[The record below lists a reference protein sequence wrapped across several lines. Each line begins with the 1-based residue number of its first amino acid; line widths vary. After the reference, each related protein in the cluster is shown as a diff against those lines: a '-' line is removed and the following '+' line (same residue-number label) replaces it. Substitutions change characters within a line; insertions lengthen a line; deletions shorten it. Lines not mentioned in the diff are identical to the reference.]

1 MNKIKE
7 ILSNKWF
14 KFGYITLAYLLFLI
28 WLQNFW
34 LIIGVAVI
42 YDMYITKKVN
52 WTFWKPRDY
61 KQSGKKNAVIE
72 WIDAIVFAVIAASI
86 IRIFF
91 IEAYVIPSP
100 SMEKTLLVGDYL
112 FVSKTAYGPRVP
124 NTPLSF
130 PFVHHSLPF
139 TNNMKKSFLTWIEL
153 PYKRL
158 AGFGQIK
165 RNDVVVFNFP
175 EGDTVVLQNQEAS
188 YYQLVRHFGRESVW
202 SNNDIVVRPVDKK
215 ENYIKRCVAIS
226 GDIIQVKNG
235 KLFVNNKPGFTPDGQ
250 QSTFLVRTNGTAIN
264 PVVFENLGINAEDVR
279 ISDTQP
285 STYSINTTFK
295 NIEEIKKLDNI
306 AYIAESISGI
316 DEMSIDI
323 FPSDS
328 RYKWTV
334 DNFGPLWVPKKG
346 TTVKLTSLNLPIYKR
361 IIEVY
366 EKNSLKI
373 VNDSTFVINGKV
385 ASSYTFKMDYFFM
398 MGDNRHNSADS
409 RYWGFV
415 PEDHIVGKA
424 SFIWFSVDGQKGL
437 FGGIRWSRI
446 FNGIK

>member
-1 MNKIKE
+1 MKKIKE

-14 KFGYITLAYLLFLI
+14 KFGYITIAYLLFTL
-28 WLQNFW
+28 WLRNPW
-34 LIIGVAVI
+34 LILGVAVI
-42 YDMYITKKVN
+42 YDMYISKKVN
-52 WTFWKPRDY
+52 WTFWKPRNY
-61 KQSGKKNAVIE
+61 RQSGKKNALVE
-72 WIDAIVFAVIAASI
+72 WVDAIVFAVIAASI

-139 TNNMKKSFLTWIEL
+139 SNNQTKSFLTWIQW

-158 AGFGQIK
+158 AGFGDVK

-175 EGDTVVLQNQEAS
+175 EGDTVVLQNQTES
-188 YYQLVRHFGRESVW
+188 YYRLVRELGRESVW
-202 SNNDIVVRPVDKK
+202 TNNDIIVRPVDKK
-215 ENYIKRCVAIS
+215 ENYIKRAVAVG
-226 GDIIQVKNG
+226 GDYLQVKNG
-235 KLFVNNKPGFTPDGQ
+235 QLFINGKPSEIHAGQ
-250 QSTFLVRTNGTAIN
+250 QSSFIIRTDGTPIN
-264 PVVFENLGINAEDVR
+264 ASIFENLNINTEDIQVLPDQPAYR
-279 ISDTQP
+279 ISATKDVIDKFRSLQNVV
-285 STYSINTTFK
+285 SVSEENNTETEYMQT
-295 NIEEIKKLDNI
+295 I
-306 AYIAESISGI
+306 
-316 DEMSIDI
+316 I
-323 FPSDS
+323 FPHNKNF
-328 RYKWTV
+328 KWTE

-346 TTVKLTSLNLPIYKR
+346 ATIKINAQNLPLYYR
-361 IIEVY
+361 IIAVY
-366 EKNSLKI
+366 ENNALEVKS
-373 VNDSTFVINGKV
+373 DSSIYINGKL
-385 ASSYTFKMDYFFM
+385 ANNYTFKMNYYFM

-409 RYWGFV
+409 RFWGFV

-446 FNGIK
+446 FRGIH

>member
-34 LIIGVAVI
+34 LIIGVAII

-52 WTFWKPRDY
+52 WTFWKPRNY

-72 WIDAIVFAVIAASI
+72 WVDAIIFAVIAASI

-124 NTPLSF
+124 NTPISF

-139 TNNMKKSFLTWIEL
+139 TNSMKKSFLTWIEL

-158 AGFGQIK
+158 AGFGEVK

-175 EGDTVVLQNQEAS
+175 EGDTVVLQHQEAS
-188 YYQLVRHFGRESVW
+188 YYQLVRNYGREAIW
-202 SNNDIVVRPVDKK
+202 SNNDIIVRPVDKK
-215 ENYIKRCVAIS
+215 ENYIKRCVAIP
-226 GDIIQVKNG
+226 GDVLQVKEG
-235 KLFVNNKPGFTPDGQ
+235 KLFVNSKPAYTPKGQ
-250 QSTFLVRTNGTAIN
+250 QSTFIVRTNGTEIN
-264 PVVFENLGINAEDVR
+264 PAVFDNLGINQSDVQ
-279 ISDTQP
+279 IDQNQL
-285 STYSINTTFK
+285 STYSITTTFE
-295 NIEEIKKLDNI
+295 NIAEIKKLDNI
-306 AYIAESISGI
+306 VYIAESISSK
-316 DEMSIDI
+316 DEVSIDI
-323 FPSDS
+323 FPSDP
-328 RYKWTV
+328 RYKWSV
-334 DNFGPLWVPKKG
+334 DNFGPIWIPKKG
-346 TTVKLTSLNLPIYKR
+346 TTVTLTPLNLPLYRR
-361 IIEVY
+361 IIEIY
-366 EKNSLKI
+366 EKNKLE
-373 VNDSTFVINGKV
+373 VNGSTITINGKQTN
-385 ASSYTFKMDYFFM
+385 SYTFKMDYFFM

-409 RYWGFV
+409 RYWGFI